1 MQLIDGKKI
10 AKKISNKT
18 IKEIRKM
25 NNDSTCPLKRPNLA
39 IILVGEREDSKLY
52 VAMKE
57 REAKKIGID
66 THLYK
71 CSRDISESEIFEM
84 IDSLNNDKTIDAILV
99 QLPLPVGYDTDGI
112 ILAID
117 PEKDVD
123 RFHPKNI
130 EVFLKTCDH
139 NHIMP
144 PLIASILA
152 ILDDINCDLKEKNV
166 CVISNSDIF
175 GLTCAKALEC
185 KQANVVTAKVDDKDL
200 ISKTKQADILISVVG
215 KLEFIK
221 KEMIKKDTVI
231 IDIGITKKDKKI
243 FGDVDAVDVAE
254 KVGFLTPVPGGVG
267 PITIA
272 MLFKNTLELYKRRR
286 QDG

>member
-10 AKKISNKT
+10 AKKISNNI

-25 NNDSTCPLKRPNLA
+25 NNDSTCPLERPNLA

-52 VAMKE
+52 VSMKE
-57 REAKKIGID
+57 KEAKKVGID

-71 CSRDISESEIFEM
+71 CPKDISEREIFEM
-84 IDSLNNDKTIDAILV
+84 IDCLNKDETIDAILV
-99 QLPLPVGYDTDGI
+99 QLPLPDSYDTDGI
-112 ILAID
+112 IFAINSK
-117 PEKDVD
+117 KDVD
-123 RFHPKNI
+123 RFHPNNI
-130 EVFLKTCDH
+130 EVFLKTCNH

-152 ILDDINCDLKEKNV
+152 ILEDINCDLKDREV

-185 KQANVVTAKVDDKDL
+185 RQANVVTTKADDKDL
-200 ISKTKQADILISVVG
+200 TQKTKKADVLISVVG
-215 KLEFIK
+215 KPEFIK
-221 KEMIKKDTVI
+221 KEMIKKDAVL

-243 FGDVDAVDVAE
+243 FGDVDAKDVLEKAE
-254 KVGFLTPVPGGVG
+254 FITPVPGGVG
-267 PITIA
+267 PVTIA
-272 MLFKNTLELYKRRR
+272 MLFKNTLELYKKRHNK
-286 QDG
+286 